1 MIVKPLDHVGHQS
14 LSVSWNDKERFSLTR
29 DPTNLASLL
38 LQERFP
44 RLANPGPALEVI
56 LARFFPDLLIPAS
69 RPIGRRGACVPE
81 DARSSTHAIHDWYD
95 WQSALEDAAVLIDQ
109 LIPEWCHPKWMAKKV
124 R

>member
-14 LSVSWNDKERFSLTR
+14 LSVSWNDEERFSLTR

-56 LARFFPDLLIPAS
+56 LARFFPNLLIPAS
-69 RPIGRRGACVPE
+69 RPIGRRGRAYRRMH
-81 DARSSTHAIHDWYD
+81 AR
-95 WQSALEDAAVLIDQ
+95 Q
-109 LIPEWCHPKWMAKKV
+109 LMRYMIGTTGNQRSKMPM

>member
-1 MIVKPLDHVGHQS
+1 MVAKPLDHVGHQS

-56 LARFFPDLLIPAS
+56 LARFFPNLLIPAQ
-69 RPIGRRGACVPE
+69 PPNWPQGG
-81 DARSSTHAIHDWYD
+81 
-95 WQSALEDAAVLIDQ
+95 
-109 LIPEWCHPKWMAKKV
+109 V
-124 R
+124 RTGGCTLVNSCDT